1 MAQAIKEF
9 SGIGKGAGF
18 NDFNS
23 TIYTCPAN
31 TVAIVLPSI
40 MSIASSNGARTAISW
55 NSSSTAHWATNNG
68 MGNIII
74 NSDPFESMQISHTG
88 KHAVKCATG
97 VNDEAASGTTKI
109 RYSPAFVASG
119 LYNTYYLAM
128 NEPSGSTTSDK
139 PIRAG
144 LVSNNMWS
152 RSSGYPL
159 APNEFEMGTWVMGPG
174 HKLHIHTG
182 SSGRANYSFLII
194 EEAM

>member
-1 MAQAIKEF
+1 MAQAIKQF
-9 SGIGKGAGF
+9 SGIGKGAGL

-23 TIYTCPAN
+23 TIYTCPSN
-31 TVAIVLPSI
+31 TIAIVLPSI
-40 MSIASSNGARTAISW
+40 MCIAAGNGHRTAISW
-55 NSSSTAHWATNNG
+55 NSSSTANPFVDSG
-68 MGNIII
+68 RGNLIIV
-74 NSDPFESMQISHTG
+74 NDPFESLQISHTG

-97 VNDEAASGTTKI
+97 VNDELSSGTTKV
-109 RYSPAFVASG
+109 RFSPGFVSSN
-119 LYNTYYLAM
+119 LYNTYYMAM
-128 NEPSGSTTSDK
+128 NEPSGNTTSDK

-159 APNEFEMGTWVMGPG
+159 APNEFETGTWVMGPG
-174 HKLHIHTG
+174 HKLHIYAS